1 MSRTAKVPEIPF
13 IGTLQRDAGPLSRQ
27 LVQAMRDAV
36 ARGDLKPG
44 EALPSTRALA
54 EALGVSRGTV
64 VEAFEQLVA
73 EGIFAAQHGA
83 GTRVAS
89 ALASPRDQPGA
100 RQIGRHSEPPVGGS
114 ERKNVPL
121 PPSAQAFAAI
131 AREFTALPPVPFAVS
146 VPAGA
151 AAPNDA
157 WRKLGNRLRAGGSAA
172 PRGYG
177 EPQGVL
183 PLREA
188 IADYLRRSRSVR
200 CDASQVVIT
209 TGTQQ
214 GLFLSCQVLFD
225 RADAV
230 WVENPAYRGI
240 TAILESIGPRER
252 IVRVPVD
259 AEGIDVDTGIALAPH
274 ARAAFV
280 TPSHQYPLG
289 MPLSM
294 ARRKALLAWAEA
306 SRAWVVEDDYDSELR
321 YAGHP
326 FPSLQG
332 LAPERVVYLGTFSKI
347 LYPSLRLGYAVVPD
361 ALVDAYCGARILMDR
376 HPPTADQHV
385 LAAFIDEGHLDRH
398 IRRVRGVHAERRAFV
413 IDAIQRVIPAELAWL
428 QPSDQGMHLVLWLA
442 PGIDDRQV
450 VARAVEAGVAVRAVS
465 PMYVDGNGPAG
476 LILGFGGFTDR
487 EIEQAAQGV
496 GRSIEAAAKQPSHSP
511 HPNNDLISS
520 APMRSKSS
528 GT

>member
-1 MSRTAKVPEIPF
+1 MPRTAKVPEVPF
-13 IGTLQRDAGPLSRQ
+13 IGTLNRDAGPLSRQ
-27 LVQAMRDAV
+27 LAQAMRDAV

-54 EALGVSRGTV
+54 TALGVARGTV
-64 VEAFEQLVA
+64 VEAFEQLIA
-73 EGIFAAQHGA
+73 EGFLESQQGA
-83 GTRVAS
+83 GTQVAA
-89 ALASPRDQPGA
+89 ALAQDREARSPA
-100 RQIGRHSEPPVGGS
+100 RSKPSDVLR
-114 ERKNVPL
+114 L
-121 PPSAQAFAAI
+121 PDAARAYASI
-131 AREFTALPPVPFAVS
+131 AREFTALPQVPFAVS

-151 AAPNDA
+151 AAPGDE
-157 WRKLGNRLRAGGSAA
+157 WRRLGNRLRAGGGAA
-172 PRGYG
+172 PSGYG
-177 EPQGVL
+177 EPQGEL
-183 PLREA
+183 PLRVA

-214 GLFLSCQVLFD
+214 GLYLSCQVLLD
-225 RADAV
+225 HDDAV

-240 TAILESIGPRER
+240 TAILESTGRRER
-252 IVRVPVD
+252 IARVPVD
-259 AEGIDVDTGIALAPH
+259 EEGIDVDAGIAMAPQ

-294 ARRKALLAWAEA
+294 GRRRALLHWAETNQ
-306 SRAWVVEDDYDSELR
+306 AWIVEDDYDSELR

-361 ALVDAYCGARILMDR
+361 GLVDPFIGARVLMDR
-376 HPPTADQHV
+376 HPPAADQHV
-385 LAAFIDEGHLDRH
+385 LAAFIAEGHLDRH

-413 IDAIQRVIPAELAWL
+413 IAAIRRCIPEDLAWL

-442 PGIDDRQV
+442 QDIDDRQV
-450 VARAVEAGVAVRAVS
+450 VAQAAQAGVSLRAVS
-465 PMYVDGNGPAG
+465 PTYAGGNGPAG
-476 LILGFGGFTDR
+476 LVLGFGGFTDQQ
-487 EIEQAAQGV
+487 IEDAARKLAGV
-496 GRSIEAAAKQPSHSP
+496 IAKTSDQT
-511 HPNNDLISS
+511 N
-520 APMRSKSS
+520 
-528 GT
+528 GTRILGDRRI

>member
-44 EALPSTRALA
+44 ESLPSTRALA

-64 VEAFEQLVA
+64 VDAFEQLVA

-83 GTRVAS
+83 GTRVA
-89 ALASPRDQPGA
+89 AMAGAQPAPR
-100 RQIGRHSEPPVGGS
+100 RQ
-114 ERKNVPL
+114 RKVANL
-121 PPSAQAFAAI
+121 PPSAQSFAAI
-131 AREFTALPPVPFAVS
+131 AKEFTALPQAPFAVS

-151 AAPNDA
+151 AAPNEA
-157 WRKLGNRLRAGGSAA
+157 WRKLGNRLRAGGLAA
-172 PRGYG
+172 PAGYG
-177 EPQGVL
+177 EPQGAL

-188 IADYLRRSRSVR
+188 IADYLRRSRSVH
-200 CDASQVVIT
+200 CDANQIVIT

-214 GLFLSCQVLFD
+214 GLFLSCQVLLD
-225 RADAV
+225 HADAV

-259 AEGIDVDTGIALAPH
+259 EAGIDVDAGIALAPH

-306 SRAWVVEDDYDSELR
+306 NQAWVVEDDYDSELR

-361 ALVDAYCGARILMDR
+361 ALVDAYLGARILMDR

-413 IDAIQRVIPAELAWL
+413 MQTLERVIPAELAWL

-450 VARAVEAGVAVRAVS
+450 AKAAADVGVAVRAVS
-465 PMYVDGNGPAG
+465 PMYADGKGPAG
-476 LILGFGGFTDR
+476 LILGFGGFADR
-487 EIEQAAQGV
+487 ESEVAAERLGGV
-496 GRSIEAAAKQPSHSP
+496 IVVADRT
-511 HPNNDLISS
+511 
-520 APMRSKSS
+520 PMR
-528 GT
+528 